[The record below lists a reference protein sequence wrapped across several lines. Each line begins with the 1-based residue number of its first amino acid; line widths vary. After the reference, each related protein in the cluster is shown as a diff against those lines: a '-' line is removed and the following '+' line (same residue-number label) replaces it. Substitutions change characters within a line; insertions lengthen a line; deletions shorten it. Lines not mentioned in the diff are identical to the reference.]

1 MDQLQLTTMIQD
13 TMGLSFNDIDN
24 HFPTLYTKDDVK
36 VVLSKFSLSLK
47 EMIGLQIMGEK
58 ISTNIDLE
66 ELKQNLLEALER
78 KIDNMDSSDVVDY
91 DSVDL
96 MISYRNQVEIESIDV
111 NCSTLFDEIST
122 VVNDEFDNYIEEDK
136 VEATTEA

>member
-36 VVLSKFSLSLK
+36 AVLSKFSLSLN

-78 KIDNMDSSDVVDY
+78 KIDNMDSSDIVDY

-136 VEATTEA
+136 VEATTEV

>member
-1 MDQLQLTTMIQD
+1 MDKLQLTTMIQD
-13 TMGLSFNDIDN
+13 TMALSFNDIDN

-36 VVLSKFSLSLK
+36 AVLSKFSLSLN
-47 EMIGLQIMGEK
+47 EIIGLQIMGEK

-78 KIDNMDSSDVVDY
+78 KIDNMDSTDVVDY

-136 VEATTEA
+136 AEATTEA

>member
-1 MDQLQLTTMIQD
+1 MNKLQLTTMVQD
-13 TMGLSFNDIDN
+13 TMALSFNDIDN

-36 VVLSKFSLSLK
+36 AVLSKFSLSLN
-47 EMIGLQIMGEK
+47 EIIGLQIMGEK

-78 KIDNMDSSDVVDY
+78 KIDNIDSSDVVDY

-122 VVNDEFDNYIEEDK
+122 VINDEFDNYIEEDK
-136 VEATTEA
+136 AEATTEA

>member
-1 MDQLQLTTMIQD
+1 MVQD
-13 TMGLSFNDIDN
+13 TMALSFNDIDN

-36 VVLSKFSLSLK
+36 AVLSKFSLSLN
-47 EMIGLQIMGEK
+47 EIIGLQIMGEK

-78 KIDNMDSSDVVDY
+78 KIDNIDSSDVVDY

-122 VVNDEFDNYIEEDK
+122 VINDEFDNYIEEDK
-136 VEATTEA
+136 AEATTEA

>member
-1 MDQLQLTTMIQD
+1 MNKLQLTTMVQD
-13 TMGLSFNDIDN
+13 TMALSFNDIDN

-36 VVLSKFSLSLK
+36 AVLSKFSLSLN
-47 EMIGLQIMGEK
+47 EIIGLQIMGEK

-78 KIDNMDSSDVVDY
+78 KIDNIDSNDVVDY

-122 VVNDEFDNYIEEDK
+122 VINDEFDNYIEEDK
-136 VEATTEA
+136 AEATTEA

>member
-13 TMGLSFNDIDN
+13 TMGLSFNEIDN
-24 HFPTLYTKDDVK
+24 HFPTIYTKDDVK
-36 VVLSKFSLSLK
+36 AVLSKFSLSLN

-78 KIDNMDSSDVVDY
+78 KIDNMDSSDIVDY
-91 DSVDL
+91 DSVD
-96 MISYRNQVEIESIDV
+96 MTISYRNQVEIESIDV
-111 NCSTLFDEIST
+111 NCSTLFEEIST
-122 VVNDEFDNYIEEDK
+122 VINDEFDNYIEEDK

>member
-1 MDQLQLTTMIQD
+1 MNQVFDNARIKV
-13 TMGLSFNDIDN
+13 LSA
-24 HFPTLYTKDDVK
+24 FPSIYTKDDVIK
-36 VVLSKFSLSLK
+36 LID
-47 EMIGLQIMGEK
+47 ELQNEVTKQPQTDIATLEK
-58 ISTNIDLE
+58 
-66 ELKQNLLEALER
+66 LKQNLLAALER
-78 KIDNMDSSDVVDY
+78 KIDNIDSSDVVDY

-122 VVNDEFDNYIEEDK
+122 VVNDEFDDYIEEDK